1 MTEPTP
7 AGSVPAPSAQPQPGT
22 PASMEPAAPAEAPQ
36 QPAKKGGTRR
46 IISIVVLVL
55 IVGGGILV
63 RFVLPAIED
72 SKWKVGACVNFLPT
86 SIIETSADEAGIVG
100 CDDASAQSEIVAVF
114 EDSTNAQAEELCPSN
129 AVASMTRDTT
139 MYCLAELS

>member
-7 AGSVPAPSAQPQPGT
+7 PAGNVPAAPQPGAT
-22 PASMEPAAPAEAPQ
+22 APAPMQPAEAHQ
-36 QPAKKGGTRR
+36 QPAKKSNSRR

-72 SKWKVGACVNFLPT
+72 SKWKVGACVNYMPT
-86 SIIETSADEAGIVG
+86 SFIETSADDAGVVG
-100 CDDASAQSEIVAVF
+100 CDDASARAEIIAVF
-114 EDSTNAQAEELCPSN
+114 EDSTLNDADELCPSN
-129 AVASMTRDTT
+129 WVASMTRDTT